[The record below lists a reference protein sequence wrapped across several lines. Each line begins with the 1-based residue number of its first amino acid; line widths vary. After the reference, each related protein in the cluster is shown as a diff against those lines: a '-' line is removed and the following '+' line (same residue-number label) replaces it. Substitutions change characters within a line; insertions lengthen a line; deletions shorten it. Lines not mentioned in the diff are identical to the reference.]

1 MKQVPP
7 EKIRFSQGGQV
18 MRAEYFF
25 ETGKKEEFFTKAA
38 TLIDSMRNETS
49 LVDGRCLKHD
59 LSEAEQQELLEYVME
74 QLIPEIKLVAKF
86 KKKRTYLDEYKAEEL
101 EAILTMKVFEEFH
114 KFNNVEYLANKQKQY
129 TISAFIEHKAREA
142 MRDMLI
148 LERGLPVNVIRNL
161 KLINDIVQAV
171 AEEEKISH
179 DEVTA
184 EMVYERLSE
193 KSISYKMVIAL
204 MDIYHGNLSI
214 DEMENI
220 EGSVQNNMVNVE
232 QKIDSEIDIETK
244 NKLDQV
250 FKEFSKLELYIFMK
264 EFGFLGDKIRKMTA
278 KELSYQDYFVS
289 MAREDKDGD
298 KNIDFGN
305 VQIKRP
311 GRNSGCDEELFVESV
326 YYVKEKF
333 YSNKVAKIK
342 RKLATLK
349 DTVSMSD
356 IEGCLEEYCINIWNE
371 RYI

>member
-1 MKQVPP
+1 
-7 EKIRFSQGGQV
+7 
-18 MRAEYFF
+18 MRTEYLF
-25 ETGKKEEFFTKAA
+25 ETGKKEVFFTKAA
-38 TLIDSMRNETS
+38 AWIDSMRNGTS
-49 LVDGRCLKHD
+49 LADGRCLMRD
-59 LSEAEQQELLEYVME
+59 LSELEQQELMEYIME
-74 QLIPEIKLVAKF
+74 QLLPEIKLVARF
-86 KKKRTYLDEYKAEEL
+86 KKKRTYLDDYKAEEL

-114 KFNNVEYLANKQKQY
+114 KFNNKKYLANKQKQY

-148 LERGLPVNVIRNL
+148 QERGLPVNVIRNL
-161 KLINDIVQAV
+161 KLINDIVQAI
-171 AEEEKISH
+171 AEEEEIRN

-193 KSISYKMVIAL
+193 KSISYKMVISL

-220 EGSVQNNMVNVE
+220 EDSVQNNMVNVE
-232 QKIDSEIDIETK
+232 QKIDAEIDIETR

-250 FKEFSKLELYIFMK
+250 FRDFSKMEFYILMK

-311 GRNSGCDEELFVESV
+311 GRNSGCDKELFVESV

-342 RKLATLK
+342 RRLTTLK
-349 DTVSMSD
+349 DTISISD

-371 RYI
+371 RYM